1 MMNVR
6 YNVEKGI
13 PRINLRDNHDV
24 FQQIA
29 AQMKVGDS
37 LDFQNRN
44 KAYKSSN
51 QIRRF
56 GLQAV
61 TQKIPGG
68 RRVTRYK
75 PHLPPR
81 EKDAR
86 SD

>member
-37 LDFQNRN
+37 LDFQEENN
-44 KAYKSSN
+44 AYKLSIES
-51 QIRRF
+51 RR
-56 GLQAV
+56 LEHPAV

-68 RRVTRYK
+68 RRVTR
-75 PHLPPR
+75 
-81 EKDAR
+81 
-86 SD
+86 